1 MFKIEDYSDAELEF
15 KRWLEDKFP
24 RAKNVNFKKVWKDK
38 ELWILEGDVTISTGL
53 FKYESKK
60 FKVQMTLSGEIVN
73 YEIFEEA

>member
-24 RAKNVNFKKVWKDK
+24 RAKNVNFKKVWKDE
-38 ELWILEGDVTISTGL
+38 ELWILEGNATISTGL
-53 FKYESKK
+53 FKDESKK
-60 FKVQMTLSGEIVN
+60 FKVQMTLSGEIVS